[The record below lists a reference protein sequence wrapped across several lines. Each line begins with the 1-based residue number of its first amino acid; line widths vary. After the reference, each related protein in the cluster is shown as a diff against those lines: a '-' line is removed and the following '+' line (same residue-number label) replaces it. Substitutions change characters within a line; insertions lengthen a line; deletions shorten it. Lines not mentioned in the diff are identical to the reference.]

1 MAVTDRHG
9 LSIACSVAS
18 TSPHETKLV
27 EGTIR
32 QRFARAN
39 PKRMIGDLS
48 YNSGKLDQ
56 RLRQKHRVRLI
67 ASEQLA
73 PLELLP
79 FIQFAQKRTPDVQPA
94 ALLVPIQ
101 PPRACG
107 RTRILLQ
114 QVLSA
119 TTP

>member
-1 MAVTDRHG
+1 
-9 LSIACSVAS
+9 
-18 TSPHETKLV
+18 
-27 EGTIR
+27 
-32 QRFARAN
+32 
-39 PKRMIGDLS
+39 MIGDLS

-79 FIQFAQKRTPDVQPA
+79 FIQFAQKRTPDVQPD